1 MKKIL
6 VLMLALA
13 LMCMSFASCGC
24 QEDKSDIEAIKKAG
38 KITVGVTIYDPMDY
52 KDEGGNWIGF
62 DAELAQMFAQ
72 SLGVDCE
79 IVIINWNSK
88 VAELNSKQIDLIW
101 NGMTVSDELSQKI
114 DTSIS
119 YAKNAQVAVVRSDST
134 ITAETVTNANNSFAF
149 ESGSAGETVV
159 KETLNIT
166 NVEKLNSIVEN
177 GQLGALNEVL
187 SGNSDVAIIDIT
199 MAQSKIGK
207 GAYSGLKI
215 VEGASYGEE
224 NFAVG
229 MRKGSD
235 LKAELDSFL
244 KAKYQDG
251 TITALAEKYTVGINT
266 EELGK

>member
-1 MKKIL
+1 MKKLL
-6 VLMLALA
+6 VLMLALVMA
-13 LMCMSFASCGC
+13 CMSFASCGC
-24 QEDKSDIEAIKKAG
+24 QEDKGDIETIKKAG
-38 KITVGVTIYDPMDY
+38 KIVVGVTDYEPMDY
-52 KDEGGNWIGF
+52 KDGNGNWIGF

-72 SLGVDCE
+72 SLGVECE
-79 IVIINWNSK
+79 IIIINWDSK

-119 YAKNAQVAVVRSDST
+119 YAKNTQVAVVKSDST
-134 ITAETVTNANNSFAF
+134 ITAADIANVNNITA

-159 KETLNIT
+159 KETLNL
-166 NVEKLNSIVEN
+166 ESKFRPAAK
-177 GQLGALNEVL
+177 QLDALNEVL
-187 SGNSDVAIIDIT
+187 ANTSDVAIIDFT

-207 GAYSGLKI
+207 GVYSDLK
-215 VEGASYGEE
+215 VVDGASYGNET
-224 NFAVG
+224 FAVG

-251 TITALAEKYTVGINT
+251 TIAALAEKYGVDINT